1 MSGSRK
7 NEAISLRFYIALP
20 EQFLHLTAPTA
31 AKAGHSVQCSN
42 VTKEL
47 FKSRKT
53 ANMLDFYRS
62 VGLLVGELSFFSLPF
77 LSRLY
82 C

>member
-1 MSGSRK
+1 MKPFPLGFTLLY
-7 NEAISLRFYIALP
+7 LRLL
-20 EQFLHLTAPTA
+20 QFLHLTAPTA

-62 VGLLVGELSFFSLPF
+62 VGPLVGELSFFSLPF

>member
-1 MSGSRK
+1 MKPFPLGFTLLY
-7 NEAISLRFYIALP
+7 LRLL
-20 EQFLHLTAPTA
+20 QFLHLTAPTA

-42 VTKEL
+42 VTKE
-47 FKSRKT
+47 SRKT